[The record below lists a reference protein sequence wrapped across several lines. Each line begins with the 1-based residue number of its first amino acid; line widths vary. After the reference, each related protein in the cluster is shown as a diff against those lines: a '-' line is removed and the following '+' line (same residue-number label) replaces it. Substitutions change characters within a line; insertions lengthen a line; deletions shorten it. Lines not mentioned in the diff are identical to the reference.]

1 MMATGVNFDYWKHVA
16 LIQIWEAATMIHGY
30 DPRARQFGYSP
41 MTSEGDALDM
51 SADHRMLASAVMAN
65 ELESAGDAAG
75 EVGPETYLKRASLA
89 DWARSHGFAT
99 MADGLDSQ
107 ASSNGPPPINPGSV
121 ASSPKFS
128 MTRAA
133 LVAQHRHEWP
143 TIDADIKDASKNG
156 LTTAK
161 VGKRGWDEDLAV
173 EWARSKGKLNKP
185 AVAGARLSSAMA
197 NLPVTTHRMKR

>member
-30 DPRARQFGYSP
+30 DPRARQFGYVP
-41 MTSEGDALDM
+41 MTSEGDALDL
-51 SADHRMLASAVMAN
+51 SGDHRMLASAVMAN
-65 ELESAGDAAG
+65 ELEAAGDGA
-75 EVGPETYLKRASLA
+75 KSQ
-89 DWARSHGFAT
+89 GFAT
-99 MADGLDSQ
+99 MADGLDIQ
-107 ASSNGPPPINPGSV
+107 ASSSGPPPIGTGSV

-143 TIDADIKDASKNG
+143 TIEADIKDASKNG
-156 LTTAK
+156 LSAAR
-161 VGKRGWDEDLAV
+161 VDARGWDEDLAV
-173 EWARSKGKLNKP
+173 DWARSKDKLIQP

-197 NLPVTTHRMKR
+197 NLSVTTHLMER

>member
-30 DPRARQFGYSP
+30 DPRARQFGYVP
-41 MTSEGDALDM
+41 MTSEGDALDL
-51 SADHRMLASAVMAN
+51 SGDHRMLASAVMAN
-65 ELESAGDAAG
+65 ELEAAGDGAG
-75 EVGPETYLKRASLA
+75 QAGPETFLKRASLA
-89 DWARSHGFAT
+89 AWAKSQGFAT
-99 MADGLDSQ
+99 MADGLDIQ
-107 ASSNGPPPINPGSV
+107 ASSSGPPPIGTGSV

-143 TIDADIKDASKNG
+143 TIEADIKDASKNG
-156 LTTAK
+156 LSAAR
-161 VGKRGWDEDLAV
+161 VDARGWDEDLAV
-173 EWARSKGKLNKP
+173 DWARSKDKLIQP

-197 NLPVTTHRMKR
+197 NLSVTTHLMER